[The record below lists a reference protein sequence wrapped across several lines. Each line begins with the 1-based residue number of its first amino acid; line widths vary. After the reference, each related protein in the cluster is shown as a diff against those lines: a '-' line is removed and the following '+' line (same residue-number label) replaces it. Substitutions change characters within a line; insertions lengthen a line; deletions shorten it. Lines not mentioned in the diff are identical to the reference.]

1 MENEKILVGL
11 DIGTTK
17 ILAVV
22 AKQTAEGRI
31 DILGMGKAPSEGV
44 IRGVITNLDKTVLS
58 IQQAIQ
64 QAEKHAGIDI
74 RVVQVGIAG
83 SHIKS
88 SIQHGS
94 ITREHADEEIT
105 SNDIYRLTG
114 DVRKLPIAPGNEII
128 HVLPQ
133 DYRVDYEGNVKDP
146 IGMPGSRLEGDFYV
160 ITAQANAINNIYK
173 CTKRAGLEVSHLM
186 LEPLAA
192 SLATLSD
199 EEKEAGVCLVDIGGG
214 TVDIA
219 IFHEGIIRHT
229 AAIPFGGQA
238 LTNDIKIGLQ
248 VMEYQAELLKK
259 EFGQAVA
266 EATSSEAIITIP
278 GLRNRPPKDV
288 SLRNL
293 AHIIEARMAEIIEL
307 IYAEITNAGLYN
319 KLSAGIVITGGGAQ
333 LQSLKQLFE
342 SMVGL
347 DTRIGYPSEW
357 LDPQAMDEAKEPMAA
372 TAIGLVLANF
382 RQAYDQEAGVD
393 YAKPLLKNNPKKPQK
408 EKQSKDL
415 FRRLLNKTKGLLIDD
430 YEN

>member
-17 ILAVV
+17 VLAVV
-22 AKQTAEGRI
+22 AKQTPEGHI

-58 IQQAIQ
+58 IQQSIQ

-105 SNDIYRLTG
+105 SNDIYRLRG

-133 DYRVDYEGNVKDP
+133 DYRVDYERNVKDP

-160 ITAQANAINNIYK
+160 ITAQTNAINNIYK

-229 AAIPFGGQA
+229 AAIPFGGQS
-238 LTNDIKIGLQ
+238 LTHDIKIGLQ

-259 EFGQAVA
+259 EFGQAIA

-278 GLRNRPPKDV
+278 GLRNRPPKEV

-319 KLSAGIVITGGGAQ
+319 KLAAGVVITGGGAQ

-342 SMVGL
+342 SMIGL
-347 DTRIGYPSEW
+347 DTRVGYPSEW
-357 LDPQAMDEAKEPMAA
+357 LDAQAMDEAKEPMAA

-393 YAKPLLKNNPKKPQK
+393 YFKPILKNNPKNQKK